1 MQSKLFLLTFATVIN
16 LFLATLFNSYVYMVD
31 LKTFRKVNGLTQMN
45 VAAFLGVSAPFITK
59 VERGDN
65 KLPPDKLHK
74 LLNNDCGWDT
84 SMLAEDDT
92 EADEPAT
99 SADIKALQR
108 EIELLR
114 EQLKAERERC
124 DKYIAIIGRWCH

>member
-1 MQSKLFLLTFATVIN
+1 
-16 LFLATLFNSYVYMVD
+16 MVD

-65 KLPPDKLHK
+65 KLPDDKLNK
-74 LLNNDCGWDT
+74 LLSNDRGWDT
-84 SMLAEDDT
+84 SMLTGDVT

-114 EQLKAERERC
+114 EQLKTERERC
-124 DKYIAIIGRWCH
+124 DKYIAMLERWCH

>member
-1 MQSKLFLLTFATVIN
+1 
-16 LFLATLFNSYVYMVD
+16 MVD

-65 KLPPDKLHK
+65 KLPDDKLNK
-74 LLNNDCGWDT
+74 LLSNDRGWDT
-84 SMLAEDDT
+84 SMLTADVT

-114 EQLKAERERC
+114 EQLNAERERC
-124 DKYIAIIGRWCH
+124 NKYITIIEKWCH